1 MQTQA
6 ALSYK
11 PAAVATVLTMLNEG
25 NTVPFIARYRK
36 EWTGSLDEV
45 QIREIEA
52 TFNRAEALLARK
64 DDVLRVI
71 TEQGKLTPALK
82 RALEKADK
90 LQQVEDL
97 YLPFKQKRKSKA
109 TVARAQGLVPLA
121 EEIKQQLD
129 LSPEQWQSKAL
140 PYCDSQKGLPDVT
153 AVWSGVHEI
162 LADELGDLAT
172 WRQWARDYTLRHGTL
187 TAEVKDEA
195 ADEKGVYRLYYDFTQ
210 PLTKLA
216 AHQILAINRAENEGV
231 LRVAINVD
239 SEPILARFSQEADS
253 RRNYFAS
260 EQMKDATVGAYR
272 RFIRPAIAREFRTN
286 QKESAGAQ
294 AINVFGENLR
304 HLLLQPPLKGKVVLG
319 FDPAYRTG
327 CKLAVVD
334 GTGKFLDKL
343 VIYPH
348 KPASQQQRAAAG
360 PAFLD
365 FLEKY
370 QVTMIAIGNG
380 TASRESEQFVA
391 ETIKH
396 SPREIYYVIVNEAGA
411 SVYSASDT
419 ARAEFP
425 ELHVEERSAVS
436 IARRLQD
443 PLAELLKIDPSA
455 VGVGQYQ
462 HDVSQKALGERL
474 DTVVEDVVNS
484 VGVNLNTASV
494 DLLRRVS
501 GLSTM
506 LSTYI
511 VAYRNEHGRFTSR
524 AELQKVPR
532 LGPKVYQQAVGF
544 LRIIGGTEPLDNTD
558 IHPESYAVAE
568 QLLARVHLTKADLGS
583 DKMRKAT
590 KSLNFL
596 QLSKE
601 YQVGR
606 STLQDIVKGLI
617 TPGRDLR
624 DDVPAPLLRQDVMAI
639 EDLRPGMILQ
649 GTIRNVVDFGA
660 FVDIGV
666 KHDGFVHISQLAD
679 YFVQNPSSEVAVGDI
694 VKVKI
699 LEVDLDRDRISLTM
713 RGLPRD

>member
-52 TFNRAEALLARK
+52 TFNRAERLLARR
-64 DDVLRVI
+64 DEVLRSI
-71 TEQGKLTPALK
+71 SEQGKLTPALK
-82 RALEKADK
+82 KALEKANK

-109 TVARAQGLVPLA
+109 TVARAQGLAPLA
-121 EEIKQQLD
+121 EKIKKQLD
-129 LSPEQWQSKAL
+129 LSPEQWQSKAK
-140 PYCDSQKGLPDVT
+140 PYCDPQNGLPDVT

-162 LADELGDLAT
+162 LADEFGDLAT
-172 WRQWARDYTLRHGTL
+172 WRQWARNYILTTGSL
-187 TAEVKDEA
+187 TAEVKDET
-195 ADEKGVYRLYYDFTQ
+195 ADPKGVYRLYYDFTK
-210 PLTKLA
+210 PLTKVA
-216 AHQILAINRAENEGV
+216 AHQILAINRGENEGV
-231 LRVAINVD
+231 LRVGINVD
-239 SEPILARFSQEADS
+239 SEYILAHFMQLADS
-253 RRNYFAS
+253 RKNYFAS
-260 EQMKDATVGAYR
+260 EQIKDATVGAYQ
-272 RFIRPAIAREFRTN
+272 RFIRPALAREVRGN
-286 QKESAGAQ
+286 QKESAGTQ

-334 GTGKFLDKL
+334 STGKFLDKL

-391 ETIKH
+391 ETIKQ

-443 PLAELLKIDPSA
+443 PLAELLKIDPSS

-511 VAYRNEHGRFTSR
+511 VAYRNEHGRFNSR
-524 AELQKVPR
+524 AELRNVPR
-532 LGPKVYQQAVGF
+532 MGPKVYQQAVGF
-544 LRIIGGTEPLDNTD
+544 LRISGGTEPLDNTD

-568 QLLARVHLTKADLGS
+568 QILARVHLTKADLGS
-583 DKMRKAT
+583 DKLRHAT
-590 KSLNFL
+590 KSLNVAR
-596 QLSKE
+596 LSEK
-601 YQVGR
+601 YQIGR
-606 STLQDIVKGLI
+606 STLQDIIKGLT

-639 EDLRPGMILQ
+639 EDLRPEMILQ
-649 GTIRNVVDFGA
+649 GTVRNVVDFGA

-666 KHDGFVHISQLAD
+666 KRDGFVHISQLAD
-679 YFVQNPSSEVAVGDI
+679 HLVNNPSSEVAVGDI

-699 LEVDLDRDRISLTM
+699 LEVDLERDRISLTM
-713 RGLPRD
+713 QGLPRD